1 VNYDLERVL
10 ARGEHTQ
17 AHLELIRKLRLLS
30 SDAGLSHEAADDAYF
45 EVLNAID
52 RLMHEGLRARSLK
65 QKARKA
71 EATRSK
77 PEPSPDFVV
86 RQVRMSARRL
96 GIGWPRCSEEQA
108 IRLVVMD
115 FPPLDDPRYVRW
127 KESDLRPAERRAMQ
141 MILDGTPPKAKKNPI
156 ELDAMRIVDAVEAEW
171 SARRASGRPK
181 GRKTLVHQKSDD
193 AFRPAAVRDVINS
206 VTPPILQLAGARAS
220 SLPSSMTIETVVAA
234 VKAAGLQCTV
244 DRAANDVRK
253 LLREA
258 T

>member
-1 VNYDLERVL
+1 
-10 ARGEHTQ
+10 
-17 AHLELIRKLRLLS
+17 
-30 SDAGLSHEAADDAYF
+30 
-45 EVLNAID
+45 
-52 RLMHEGLRARSLK
+52 
-65 QKARKA
+65 
-71 EATRSK
+71 
-77 PEPSPDFVV
+77 
-86 RQVRMSARRL
+86 
-96 GIGWPRCSEEQA
+96 
-108 IRLVVMD
+108 
-115 FPPLDDPRYVRW
+115 
-127 KESDLRPAERRAMQ
+127 MQ